1 MNNIYRPIVS
11 AGISPLFGRQGSISG
26 RHAKGILVD
35 MSGERIRLVGISLW
49 LQAGFRAAK
58 YGPHDPVAGCDT
70 ATCESVA
77 RVCH

>member
-1 MNNIYRPIVS
+1 
-11 AGISPLFGRQGSISG
+11 
-26 RHAKGILVD
+26 

-70 ATCESVA
+70 RRATIA